1 MPSAE
6 LLHLAEAGIGAVWV
20 GIPAHSVLQAVTL
33 PPAPAMLPRRHG
45 ALLGVIEH
53 EGRLVP
59 VVDLARWVDVG
70 TAPEEGR
77 PGSAAA
83 ARVLILHA
91 GGRTIGLKADTVGGL
106 AEVAA
111 HTVTRLHH
119 DDCEDEVFHC
129 VVREPASGRILSL
142 LDVERLARLAA
153 AWHQDAGCSPD
164 SGMPAA
170 TADAPPPG
178 ARSYAVLQAGADRL
192 ALAADA
198 LTEVLPMPALEPLG
212 AGMGYCT
219 WRGRHVPV
227 LAHAAL
233 GLEALADGAAPALL
247 AIVEHGG
254 LALGLPVHA
263 ALSLQTVD
271 TAGLEA
277 ADGLLSTLFD
287 ADGAPLRLLDE
298 ARLFARFSEA
308 ELSRD
313 AGTRIGAGAG
323 LRAGAGHGHE
333 QDRRAANATAY
344 IVFEGDGMF
353 ATAIDTVERI
363 VSLREAAT
371 DGNGAM
377 AWEGR
382 TIPMRDLR
390 TGDAAAVV
398 DAARGD
404 VMVVR
409 SGGACVGYVVSRVHL
424 LLPPGS
430 GRVYRMG
437 GAGAGW
443 EFIAT
448 SGDDAPQASYRIV
461 ELGALAA

>member
-20 GIPAHSVLQAVTL
+20 GIPAESVLQAVTL
-33 PPAPAMLPRRHG
+33 PPAPALLPRRHG
-45 ALLGVIEH
+45 ALLGVVEH

-70 TAPEEGR
+70 TAPEQGQAS
-77 PGSAAA
+77 PAAA

-106 AEVAA
+106 VAVAA

-119 DDCEDEVFHC
+119 DDCADEVFHC
-129 VVREPASGRILSL
+129 AVREPASRRILSL

-153 AWHQDAGCSPD
+153 AWHQDAGSAPD
-164 SGMPAA
+164 SVMPAA
-170 TADAPPPG
+170 TADKLPPA

-233 GLEALADGAAPALL
+233 GLEAMADGAAPALL

-263 ALSLQTVD
+263 ALGLQTVD
-271 TAGLEA
+271 TAGLAA

-298 ARLFARFSEA
+298 TRLFAWFPEA

-313 AGTRIGAGAG
+313 PGTGGGVRPGTV
-323 LRAGAGHGHE
+323 HGHE

-344 IVFEGDGMF
+344 IVFEGGGVF

-377 AWEGR
+377 AWEGQS
-382 TIPMRDLR
+382 IPMRDLR

-398 DAARGD
+398 DAAHGD

-437 GAGAGW
+437 GAGTGW

>member
-1 MPSAE
+1 
-6 LLHLAEAGIGAVWV
+6 
-20 GIPAHSVLQAVTL
+20 
-33 PPAPAMLPRRHG
+33 
-45 ALLGVIEH
+45 
-53 EGRLVP
+53 
-59 VVDLARWVDVG
+59 
-70 TAPEEGR
+70 
-77 PGSAAA
+77 
-83 ARVLILHA
+83 
-91 GGRTIGLKADTVGGL
+91 GL
-106 AEVAA
+106 
-111 HTVTRLHH
+111 
-119 DDCEDEVFHC
+119 
-129 VVREPASGRILSL
+129 
-142 LDVERLARLAA
+142 
-153 AWHQDAGCSPD
+153 
-164 SGMPAA
+164 
-170 TADAPPPG
+170 
-178 ARSYAVLQAGADRL
+178 
-192 ALAADA
+192 
-198 LTEVLPMPALEPLG
+198 
-212 AGMGYCT
+212 
-219 WRGRHVPV
+219 
-227 LAHAAL
+227 
-233 GLEALADGAAPALL
+233 
-247 AIVEHGG
+247 
-254 LALGLPVHA
+254 
-263 ALSLQTVD
+263 
-271 TAGLEA
+271 A

-298 ARLFARFSEA
+298 TRLFARFPEA
-308 ELSRD
+308 VLSRD
-313 AGTRIGAGAG
+313 PGTGGGVRPGTV
-323 LRAGAGHGHE
+323 HGHE

-437 GAGAGW
+437 GAGAEW